1 MVNSKIC
8 NLYNLPQKDIIK
20 RGGCPMD
27 GGGYFILKN
36 GLDYVIVSQI
46 RNAPNVLQVFNNHTL
61 YSQVITENNE
71 KIERFLI
78 MKNTSIDTN
87 KIAGYR
93 IQLAFNT
100 DRTVI
105 DDTKAHFLKLFLNL
119 HFQQNK
125 MDFSKNYIHKYLPL
139 YQFLLCFLH

>member
-1 MVNSKIC
+1 MIIVHVEVGRNIKNAMGKIISF
-8 NLYNLPQKDIIK
+8 LA
-20 RGGCPMD
+20 
-27 GGGYFILKN
+27 FIT
-36 GLDYVIVSQI
+36 
-46 RNAPNVLQVFNNHTL
+46 VFLFSNKVF
-61 YSQVITENNE
+61 SQVITENNE

-105 DDTKAHFLKLFLNL
+105 DDTKAHFLKLFPEED
-119 HFQQNK
+119 QNY
-125 MDFSKNYIHKYLPL
+125 SL
-139 YQFLLCFLH
+139 YQQPYWKFRVGNFYREIDALVSLKEIRAYFPDAFIVPDNIKRPSISN

>member
-1 MVNSKIC
+1 MIIVHVEVGRNIKNAMGKIISF
-8 NLYNLPQKDIIK
+8 LA
-20 RGGCPMD
+20 
-27 GGGYFILKN
+27 FIT
-36 GLDYVIVSQI
+36 
-46 RNAPNVLQVFNNHTL
+46 VFLFSNKVF
-61 YSQVITENNE
+61 SQVITENNE

-105 DDTKAHFLKLFLNL
+105 DDTKAHFLKLFPEED
-119 HFQQNK
+119 QNY
-125 MDFSKNYIHKYLPL
+125 SL
-139 YQFLLCFLH
+139 YQQPYWKFRVGNFYREIDALVSLK

>member
-1 MVNSKIC
+1 MGKIISF
-8 NLYNLPQKDIIK
+8 LA
-20 RGGCPMD
+20 
-27 GGGYFILKN
+27 FIT
-36 GLDYVIVSQI
+36 
-46 RNAPNVLQVFNNHTL
+46 VFLFSNKVF
-61 YSQVITENNE
+61 SQVITENNE

-105 DDTKAHFLKLFLNL
+105 DDTKAHFLKLFPEED
-119 HFQQNK
+119 QNY
-125 MDFSKNYIHKYLPL
+125 SL
-139 YQFLLCFLH
+139 YQQPYWKFRVGNFYREIDALVSLKEIRAYFPDDFIVPDNIKRPSISN